1 MSWLDDNADTQVAE
15 PRVDEKWMKI
25 PDPPQGKKNEV
36 KIRILDE
43 EPVGVWRHW
52 LENRP
57 FNCPGIATCPVCKVR
72 MDAKKADP
80 DGFRAKY
87 RMDYRYFFNVLVN
100 GQVKIFSFSSA
111 VGRKLKTF
119 LEKYGDLR
127 DFDVTI
133 TKRKT
138 GPLPMNVEYDV
149 LYEGKSKL
157 SEEDTVKAENRYDLS
172 EYIIPANVADL
183 KIVATGEMPDPT
195 AQAKEEPKL
204 STRATKADMI
214 LLESL
219 VHAKGFQLSDFGMI
233 KDAPPIKSVVEKLIQ
248 ELQTVKSPEE

>member
-1 MSWLDDNADTQVAE
+1 MTWLDEQQNNEAVQTPIQ
-15 PRVDEKWMKI
+15 EKFLKI
-25 PDPPQGKKNEV
+25 PDPPQGKTNEV

-52 LENRP
+52 LDNRP

-100 GQVKIFSFSSA
+100 GQVKIFSFSSS

-157 SEEDTVKAENRYDLS
+157 SEEDTAKAENRYDLS
-172 EYIIPANVADL
+172 EYIVPAHVADL
-183 KIVATGEMPDPT
+183 KIVATGEMPGPT
-195 AQAKEEPKL
+195 TQTTEEPRL

-233 KDAPPIKSVVEKLIQ
+233 RESPPIKSVVDKLIQ
-248 ELQTVKSPEE
+248 ELQHVPEQDG